1 MRYFND
7 KIHKT
12 LKIKA
17 RSRGKDGQ
25 AILSSVL
32 CFCTLFCASVSEGLR
47 ITKGLLVPG
56 HCICDNIFVGTN
68 LNLS

>member
-17 RSRGKDGQ
+17 RSAEEKIAKQNFLQSYAVAHFFVHR
-25 AILSSVL
+25 L
-32 CFCTLFCASVSEGLR
+32 SEGLM
-47 ITKGLLVPG
+47 ITKGLVVAGSWTLY
-56 HCICDNIFVGTN
+56 
-68 LNLS
+68 LW